1 MFSRLIFAVVVC
13 GYLST
18 SAYAQERQWNLESTD
33 KQTFLVFGVPNVEDV
48 GFSFWCEVGKG
59 QMAAFVPENQVPLKV
74 GQSVAMLVSV
84 DGKQQTL
91 RGHVAKDAASGQIT
105 VEGKFSLKDILIS
118 RLQTGQ
124 SLSVSVKGHTHT
136 FPFGDADFAGL
147 LSACKGEDAN

>member
-1 MFSRLIFAVVVC
+1 MISRLISAVVVC
-13 GYLST
+13 GLLST
-18 SAYAQERQWNLESTD
+18 AAFAQERQWNLESSD
-33 KQTFLVFGVPNVEDV
+33 KQVFLVFGVPNIEDV
-48 GFSFWCEVGKG
+48 GFSLWCEVGKG
-59 QMAAFVPENQVPLKV
+59 QMAAFMPENQVPLKA
-74 GQSVAMLVSV
+74 GESVAMLISV

-91 RGHVAKDAASGQIT
+91 RGIVAKDAASGQTI